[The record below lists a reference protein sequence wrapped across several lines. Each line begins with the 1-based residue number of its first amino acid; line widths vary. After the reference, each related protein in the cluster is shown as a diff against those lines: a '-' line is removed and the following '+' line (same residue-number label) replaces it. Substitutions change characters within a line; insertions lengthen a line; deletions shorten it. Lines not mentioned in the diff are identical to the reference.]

1 MGNAFTIIMLPIS
14 GVVMGKFLHNAAF
27 GTQRNSIISESGGGK
42 LTVHQPFK
50 N

>member
-14 GVVMGKFLHNAAF
+14 GVVLGKFLHNPAF
-27 GTQRNSIISESGGGK
+27 GTQRNSIISENAGRIM
-42 LTVHQPFK
+42 TDNQPIK